1 MKSKLE
7 NINALILLGGKSLR
21 MGSDKSKLIYH
32 KKPQQEHV
40 YNLLC
45 NFFPQEQIYYSVRK
59 NQTIKNKKCIT
70 DKYPD
75 LGPFGG
81 ILSAFEHD
89 NTKAWFVIAIDLP
102 FIEEKHLKTLFTN
115 RDVLKIA
122 TTFKAKDKN
131 FPEPLITIW
140 EQQTYPILLKKLKQK
155 KYSLTSILKH
165 NPINSIAIDNYY
177 IQNINTQQELK
188 QLKTN

>member
-21 MGSDKSKLIYH
+21 MGSDKAKLIYH
-32 KKPQQEHV
+32 KKPQQDHV
-40 YNLLC
+40 YDLLC
-45 NFFPQEQIYYSVRK
+45 NFFPQECIYYSVRK
-59 NQTIKNKKCIT
+59 NQTIKNKKYIT

-102 FIEEKHLKTLFTN
+102 FIEEQHLKTLFTN
-115 RDVLKIA
+115 RDISKIA

-140 EQQTYPILLKKLKQK
+140 EQQTYSILLKQLIEK
-155 KYSLTSILKH
+155 KYSLISILKN
-165 NPINSIAIDNYY
+165 NPIKSVVIDNHF
-177 IQNINTQQELK
+177 IQNINTQLELK
-188 QLKTN
+188 QIKVN